1 MESTINQRI
10 KQFCK
15 EIGITVS
22 AFEKQND
29 MANGYV
35 NGISKGIG
43 EEKLKTI
50 RLNFPQLNLV
60 WLMIGEGDMII
71 SEPSKTD
78 TSSTKTIENLS
89 IVIKSQQETITRLMD
104 DNEQLR
110 DELRQFYTS
119 KLA

>member
-1 MESTINQRI
+1 MEGTINQRI

-22 AFEKQND
+22 AFEKQNN

-60 WLMIGEGDMII
+60 WLLIGEGEMII
-71 SEPSKTD
+71 SELSKAD
-78 TSSTKTIENLS
+78 TSNTNAIENLS
-89 IVIKSQQETITRLMD
+89 VTIRTMQETITRLMD
-104 DNEQLR
+104 ENEQLR
-110 DELRQFYTS
+110 DELRKFYS
-119 KLA
+119 SRLA